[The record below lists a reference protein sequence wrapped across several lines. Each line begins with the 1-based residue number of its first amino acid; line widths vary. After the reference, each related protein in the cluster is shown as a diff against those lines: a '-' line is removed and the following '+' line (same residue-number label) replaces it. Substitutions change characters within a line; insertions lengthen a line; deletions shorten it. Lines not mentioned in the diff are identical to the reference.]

1 MNPTTAIFIMNDTVR
16 AVNVSFFLRISQAV
30 AEKRGYDIE
39 EYTYKTLDQSV
50 KVDDL
55 VVVPTGEKDI
65 FRVGKV
71 VEVDVDID
79 LEDTIQ
85 YKWMV
90 QKVDTTLY
98 DETIAKEKESVAV
111 VMRAERVKK
120 RKRLRKSLTSLSKE
134 ELKALP
140 LSHITEE

>member
-30 AEKRGYDIE
+30 AEKRGYEIE

-85 YKWMV
+85 YKGMV
-90 QKVDTTLY
+90 Q
-98 DETIAKEKESVAV
+98 
-111 VMRAERVKK
+111 
-120 RKRLRKSLTSLSKE
+120 
-134 ELKALP
+134 
-140 LSHITEE
+140 